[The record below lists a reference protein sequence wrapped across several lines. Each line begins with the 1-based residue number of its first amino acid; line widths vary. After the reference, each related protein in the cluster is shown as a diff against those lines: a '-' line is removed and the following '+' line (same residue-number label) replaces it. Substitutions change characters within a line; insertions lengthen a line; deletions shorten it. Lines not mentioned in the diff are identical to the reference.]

1 MRILSFLFFVGLL
14 QVGMTSCGA
23 GKTKSQEGSDKE
35 ISDPENPVP
44 ATPFLT
50 AAQLIDLAVY
60 KDLSGIQLFMKEN
73 APGFVHGKKGEFA
86 SLQRTG
92 VTDTAGVFFEL
103 PATTLYVSTDPQ
115 EDWRVAHTIHTD
127 SLRNVLL
134 TEFKAKQFV
143 LSDSAYDKSMQ
154 AKTYI
159 YQSVSLPD
167 ITLLY
172 TTTFKPWP
180 SKGLYVNR
188 ITWPC
193 YVFQV
198 LKAN

>member
-1 MRILSFLFFVGLL
+1 MRILSFLFFAGLL
-14 QVGMTSCGA
+14 QIGVTSCGT
-23 GKTKSQEGSDKE
+23 GKTKPQEGSDKE
-35 ISDPENPVP
+35 ISGTENPVP

-50 AAQLIDLAVY
+50 AAQLIEMAVY
-60 KDLSGIQLFMKEN
+60 KDISGIQLFMKEN

-103 PATTLYVSTDPQ
+103 PVTTLYVSTDPQ
-115 EDWRVAHTIHTD
+115 EDWRVAHTINTD
-127 SLRNVLL
+127 SLSNVLL
-134 TEFKAKQFV
+134 NEFKGKQFV
-143 LSDSAYDKSMQ
+143 LADSAYDKSMQ

-159 YQSVSLPD
+159 YQSASLPD
-167 ITLLY
+167 ITLLH

-180 SKGLYVNR
+180 SKGIYVNR